1 MEGILPSEIA
11 RLVLGYLEEN
21 ECVEAA
27 ASFLTTSPHL
37 QECRDVLQRG
47 KKFSTKVN
55 NFTLTYIME
64 KYWSVMG
71 FVKDKLSRVDD
82 CDMLKQCLHTDDL
95 EEQIKLLI
103 DGSSRGQRFFVNI
116 NVPQAQGGSPI
127 LSSSMR
133 KRKHSGTHDREKC
146 KRQFKLNSNEP
157 ALNTDATQLDQL
169 PGHSEAL
176 RERMIKNLN
185 DQSVFKSSKSVS
197 GSATTGIVKK
207 KLVDGEEKKLVK
219 NSTATDTKE
228 LTHFSTAEV
237 QTLDIESDG
246 ELEADM
252 PIENLSLLTK
262 EMLNRTEIQ
271 EKIAENINKALQP
284 VDLSSLIKETSP
296 ADNPEGNT
304 SIMTELN
311 NAIKTIVSKTE
322 TDPMFEQFLDEI
334 IGTNVDDL
342 SPNDSPSN
350 LNSADRFNEG
360 QNSVPDDTEGVKQR
374 LSVSSELNGATE
386 HDTLDDLNAAAI
398 QSIINANKIT
408 QQNNSSDSI
417 DSKPIEKPE
426 PSVSADVSKPSTK
439 TDGAST
445 GITQLLSPPRSVT
458 SALSIGI
465 PDSSSAPDSQPQ
477 AEAPGSILAPVSEVN
492 ENPAEVRQSA
502 TKVRRTRRQ
511 KPKPT
516 IIQEENVVTLPT
528 LVVCSQNEMSNYIS
542 GSQKNPS
549 ASKYPTIAP
558 RPSSETLFL
567 RTVQVP
573 AINPVVKPV
582 VKPVSSAFQ
591 AAVQAE
597 LSKKKLLLPKL
608 PVKKET
614 PEAVTACGNNCLG
627 EVSDMPALNLDDSS
641 LSGTGLSPFLKLNK
655 RKRSP
660 EPASPAK
667 PPAIAAV
674 ASVPETVT
682 SSDPVPTIDLTVDA
696 NVSTEASTHEIIKRT
711 PKSLMKSRAKNYRLS
726 LSTPRRRSS
735 HVRALDFNTPTL
747 NSSRRYSVAS
757 ARPSPRPMNKSICRT
772 SLFNSPVTKN
782 FAVSPKK
789 KMATKTP
796 SKSLNSM
803 EVPIATRSPAPTLK
817 GNWNKV
823 SGVDTIIGYDSQSDS
838 CVSPPKKIQV
848 IEAPEAARKLEKSW
862 DSDLRQAIIIP
873 EEDKPVKSRRNS
885 NKSTK
890 NDKDLA
896 VKEPADTVSSSVDKS
911 AGDSNQ
917 VTVEIKSS
925 VKVTQST
932 VVTAKGVTKKYA
944 KLKTIATKTSRSTDS
959 LNTSL
964 DTRSDKENH
973 QSVNIGNLETPRK
986 FDDFGIPPTPRV
998 LSPSSNP
1005 TSFIQAHADE
1015 TKVGGFITTP
1025 EFPVTPCINIT
1036 PKHSDNTVDSLK
1048 KDFAPYYQPGEYE
1061 KPGGKIQDDSKS
1073 NPTGASASTSASA
1086 SASTSASTES
1096 ELDAMG
1102 GKLEITQFEV
1112 IKENLPK
1119 DESKELRISNVDLV
1133 LSRSKDS
1140 EKSLDN
1146 SRSDDSDS
1154 DSDTSSSSS
1163 SSSSSYYSDDQS
1175 KSRSRLSV
1183 SRRSGNISKKTD
1195 NLGLDLSDSIVK
1207 IDDKDEEQDGGKN
1220 LDDGG
1225 QIPADG
1231 RQIPVGLEQ
1240 IPVNG
1245 GQIQKDIGGKI
1256 QKENEEIKEDDRQS
1270 EDKKCDDKN
1279 KGEDVNKKI
1288 DDVSKEVIEDKKISE
1303 DKDDLEEE
1311 ENYDLEDGEIFEASP
1326 KKVFPLMKS
1335 DEALAAAEIETP
1347 AKNDDLLDEADISE
1361 TPSGSKSGTE
1371 TMTTNLTSKISKLIN
1386 TSCPWNQD
1394 DGKKTLLTDP
1404 REDVGSSYLVTA
1416 IEDRQEIL
1424 RRELDEKRLRM
1435 IDKLKPK
1442 KNNITA
1448 KPLYAGSKGKDKK
1461 EDKPKSRGKIEVKDK
1476 GQNNYEVKD
1485 KKDDKVRSQGS
1496 HYEFKDKKD
1505 EKVRVQWN
1513 NYEKKDEKVR
1523 SQGSSFEVKDK
1534 KDDRAKGQGTH
1545 YEVKDKK
1552 DDKVRGQGG
1561 NYEKKDEKGRGQGN
1575 SYEAKDRK
1583 DDKVRSQGSHYE
1595 VKDKKDKKDD
1605 KVRGQGGNYEK
1616 KDEKGR
1622 GQGNSYEVKDRKDD
1636 KAKGQ
1641 ASSYEKKDERV
1652 RSQGSSSEVKD
1663 KKDDKVRSQ
1672 RTTEVKDKKDE
1683 KVKSHGSNSEV
1694 KDRKDE
1700 KKDQGAKDKKE
1711 DKEKI
1716 SVVSAVRKS
1725 ARYAA
1730 RTAKS
1735 ESSDDKNKRDTSK
1748 DKKKSRVEDKKD
1760 SKEKEKEVV
1769 KVDNKDKPGFKDS
1782 KELESILMNR
1792 LLLENSRKTKDGA
1805 RDDPGVISEE
1815 VKKKTSRDNND
1826 KVEMVKR
1833 DLFSGD
1839 EMSDVSEE
1847 KKISASQVEELLRQL
1862 HTSDPEIS
1870 EPGTSGEMEID
1881 VNVDDN
1887 VPDQKLSVLESL
1899 KLVPAAKNSGNEEVE
1914 ADVTFI
1920 HCEINFVHDDNV
1932 NSKKRYRKLTIDDI
1946 SMTIPT
1952 DDGELSITLSAI
1964 PYEELFSLQPPKAK
1978 KITKKSEPPKL
1989 EPVKYKRK
1997 VQLKDSRSVVTSINS
2012 LPLATS
2018 SPNVIE
2024 QTGVT
2029 KLVKDVDKNDGH
2041 YKEGNYCY
2049 RKSKP
2054 EKKSRG

>member
-21 ECVEAA
+21 ECTEAA

-133 KRKHSGTHDREKC
+133 KRKHSGTQDREKC
-146 KRQFKLNSNEP
+146 KRQFKLNVNNDLP

-169 PGHSEAL
+169 PGNSEAK
-176 RERMIKNLN
+176 ERVIKNLKE
-185 DQSVFKSSKSVS
+185 SVFKSSKSAP
-197 GSATTGIVKK
+197 GSAATEMKEKMVGGDDKK
-207 KLVDGEEKKLVK
+207 QLVPMK
-219 NSTATDTKE
+219 NSTATDTEE
-228 LTHFSTAEV
+228 LMHFSTAEV

-246 ELEADM
+246 ELEPDT
-252 PIENLSLLTK
+252 PIGNLSLLTK

-271 EKIAENINKALQP
+271 ERIAENINKALQP
-284 VDLSSLIKETSP
+284 VDLSSLIKETIP

-334 IGTNVDDL
+334 IGTNVDDS

-360 QNSVPDDTEGVKQR
+360 QNSVPADGIEDPIKR
-374 LSVSSELNGATE
+374 HSASSELNGATE

-408 QQNNSSDSI
+408 QQNNSSDSV
-417 DSKPIEKPE
+417 DTRPVENSE
-426 PSVSADVSKPSTK
+426 PSLPTDVSKPSTK
-439 TDGAST
+439 TDGPST

-465 PDSSSAPDSQPQ
+465 PNSPSVSPDSQ
-477 AEAPGSILAPVSEVN
+477 AEAPGSILAPVSEVCG
-492 ENPAEVRQSA
+492 NPADVKLPA

-511 KPKPT
+511 KPKPV

-528 LVVCSQNEMSNYIS
+528 LVVCSQNELTKYIS
-542 GSQKNPS
+542 GPGPQLMPTST
-549 ASKYPTIAP
+549 SKYPSIAP
-558 RPSSETLFL
+558 RPSTETLFL

-573 AINPVVKPV
+573 KMNPPVVAPAPSTFQPVVKFEP
-582 VKPVSSAFQ
+582 
-591 AAVQAE
+591 
-597 LSKKKLLLPKL
+597 SKKKFLLPK
-608 PVKKET
+608 PQVTKEKEE
-614 PEAVTACGNNCLG
+614 PVTAYENNCLD
-627 EVSDMPALNLDDSS
+627 EISDMPALNLDESTS
-641 LSGTGLSPFLKLNK
+641 HSGTGLSPFLKLNK

-660 EPASPAK
+660 EPAA
-667 PPAIAAV
+667 PPARPSPVAAALAPV
-674 ASVPETVT
+674 PAVPETVP
-682 SSDPVPTIDLTVDA
+682 SVASDPLPTIDLTVDA
-696 NVSTEASTHEIIKRT
+696 NVPLEASTHEIIKRT

-747 NSSRRYSVAS
+747 NSSRRYSVTS
-757 ARPSPRPMNKSICRT
+757 ARPSPSRSMNKSICRT
-772 SLFNSPVTKN
+772 SLFNSPVIKN
-782 FAVSPKK
+782 LAASPKK
-789 KMATKTP
+789 KMASKTP
-796 SKSLNSM
+796 SKSLNPM

-838 CVSPPKKIQV
+838 CVSPPKKIQA
-848 IEAPEAARKLEKSW
+848 IEAPEAGVRKSW

-890 NDKDLA
+890 NDKDSA
-896 VKEPADTVSSSVDKS
+896 VKEPASDPVSSSVDES
-911 AGDSNQ
+911 AGDSKQ

-932 VVTAKGVTKKYA
+932 VVTAKGVTKKYV
-944 KLKTIATKTSRSTDS
+944 KLQTLATKASMSTDS
-959 LNTSL
+959 LSTSL
-964 DTRSDKENH
+964 DTSRSDKENRL
-973 QSVNIGNLETPRK
+973 VNIGSLETPRK

-1005 TSFIQAHADE
+1005 TSFIQTHADE

-1061 KPGGKIQDDSKS
+1061 KPAVKIQTDDSKS
-1073 NPTGASASTSASA
+1073 NPTAASASTSGSTST

-1096 ELDAMG
+1096 ELNAMDP
-1102 GKLEITQFEV
+1102 KLEITQFEV

-1119 DESKELRISNVDLV
+1119 DDSSKELRISNVDLV

-1163 SSSSSYYSDDQS
+1163 SSSSSYFSDDQS

-1183 SRRSGNISKKTD
+1183 SRRSGNISKKSD
-1195 NLGLDLSDSIVK
+1195 NLGLDLSDSIIKV
-1207 IDDKDEEQDGGKN
+1207 DDKDEEQDGGKN
-1220 LDDGG
+1220 LEDGGQVPVDGG
-1225 QIPADG
+1225 QILAD
-1231 RQIPVGLEQ
+1231 
-1240 IPVNG
+1240 G
-1245 GQIQKDIGGKI
+1245 GQILIDGGEIQKDNGGKI
-1256 QKENEEIKEDDRQS
+1256 QKDDEENKEDDKQS

-1279 KGEDVNKKI
+1279 KEPDDVNKKI
-1288 DDVSKEVIEDKKISE
+1288 DDVREEVIEDKKLNE
-1303 DKDDLEEE
+1303 DKDDLEEDDDE
-1311 ENYDLEDGEIFEASP
+1311 LEDGEIFEASP
-1326 KKVFPLMKS
+1326 KKVFPLIKS
-1335 DEALAAAEIETP
+1335 DEALAAADIETP

-1361 TPSGSKSGTE
+1361 TPSGSKSGAE

-1386 TSCPWNQD
+1386 TSSPWNQD
-1394 DGKKTLLTDP
+1394 DGKIKSLVTNL
-1404 REDVGSSYLVTA
+1404 REDNPGPSYLVPKST
-1416 IEDRQEIL
+1416 EDRQEIL

-1461 EDKPKSRGKIEVKDK
+1461 EDKPKSRGKIEVRDK
-1476 GQNNYEVKD
+1476 GQGNNYEVKD
-1485 KKDDKVRSQGS
+1485 KKDDRVRSQGS
-1496 HYEFKDKKD
+1496 HYEVKDKKD
-1505 EKVRVQWN
+1505 EKVRSQGN

-1523 SQGSSFEVKDK
+1523 SQGSGSEVKDKKDEKVRSQGNNYEVKDK

-1552 DDKVRGQGG
+1552 DDKVRSQGT
-1561 NYEKKDEKGRGQGN
+1561 NYEKKDEK
-1575 SYEAKDRK
+1575 
-1583 DDKVRSQGSHYE
+1583 
-1595 VKDKKDKKDD
+1595 
-1605 KVRGQGGNYEK
+1605 
-1616 KDEKGR
+1616 
-1622 GQGNSYEVKDRKDD
+1622 
-1636 KAKGQ
+1636 
-1641 ASSYEKKDERV
+1641 V
-1652 RSQGSSSEVKD
+1652 RSQGSSFEVKD

-1672 RTTEVKDKKDE
+1672 RVSSEVKDKKDDKVKSQKTSSEVKDKKDE
-1683 KVKSHGSNSEV
+1683 KVKGHGSNSEV

-1700 KKDQGAKDKKE
+1700 KVKDQGTKPDTKKE

-1716 SVVSAVRKS
+1716 PVVSAVRKS

-1735 ESSDDKNKRDTSK
+1735 ESSDDKNKRDSSK
-1748 DKKKSRVEDKKD
+1748 DKKKSRAEDKKD
-1760 SKEKEKEVV
+1760 KDKEKEKEKV
-1769 KVDNKDKPGFKDS
+1769 KINNKDKPGFKDG
-1782 KELESILMNR
+1782 KELESILLNR
-1792 LLLENSRKTKDGA
+1792 LLLENASRNTKDGG

-1815 VKKKTSRDNND
+1815 VKKKTSRDNKD
-1826 KVEMVKR
+1826 KDKLKVEMVKR

-1839 EMSDVSEE
+1839 EMSDVNEE
-1847 KKISASQVEELLRQL
+1847 KKITSSQVEELMRQL

-1870 EPGTSGEMEID
+1870 EPGTSGEQMEID
-1881 VNVDDN
+1881 INVNDDN
-1887 VPDQKLSVLESL
+1887 VPDKELSVLESL
-1899 KLVPAAKNSGNEEVE
+1899 KLVPAAKNSGNEVEME
-1914 ADVTFI
+1914 ADVTFT

-1952 DDGELSITLSAI
+1952 DDGEITITLSAV
-1964 PYEELFSLQPPKAK
+1964 PYEELFSLQPAKVK
-1978 KITKKSEPPKL
+1978 KITKKPEPPKL

-2018 SPNVIE
+2018 SPNVE
-2024 QTGVT
+2024 QPGAT
-2029 KLVKDVDKNDGH
+2029 KLVKADVHKNDGTN
-2041 YKEGNYCY
+2041 KEGNNYCY